1 MFLVRGMTL
10 RLFCLRIRAGIF
22 VLALIGLVS
31 PALADPNLWTKEIEG
46 FIAEDGRHP
55 MVRNPV
61 LFVGSSSIV
70 KWTTLARDFPGI
82 PVINR
87 GFGGSELA
95 DSVFYADRII
105 MPHQPRIVVLY
116 AGENDLWAGK
126 TPEKVLSDFKAFR
139 LKLQRNMPNVRIF
152 FLSIKESPSRTRI
165 RADVLRTN
173 ELIAAE
179 CGAGRN
185 CLYVDVATPMLDKD
199 GKPRPELFVADQLHM
214 NHAGYAIWTAV
225 LAPLLKP

>member
-10 RLFCLRIRAGIF
+10 RLFCPRIRAGIF
-22 VLALIGLVS
+22 AVALVGLVS
-31 PALADPNLWTKEIEG
+31 PALADPNLWTKDIDK
-46 FIAEDGRHP
+46 FITEDGSHP

-95 DSVFYADRII
+95 DSVFFADRII

-179 CGAGRN
+179 CAIGRN

-199 GKPRPELFVADQLHM
+199 GKPRPALFVADQLHM
-214 NHAGYAIWTAV
+214 NSAGYAIWTAV